1 MEIVVTRRWRG
12 VNSTLSS
19 VVVDGKAHQFI
30 LEDRDRGLKSE
41 MDLAFIQAEKVY
53 GKTAI
58 PTGRYQVDITYS
70 NRFKRLLPIL
80 INVPGFAGI
89 RIHPGNRHVNTD
101 GCLLPGKVNWKE
113 DQDYA
118 VGSSRTASEDLQFK
132 IANAL
137 KRGEQVWIEVV
148 RIYNELK

>member
-19 VVVDGKAHQFI
+19 VVVDGKVHQFI

-41 MDLAFIQAEKVY
+41 MDLEFIKNEKVY

-80 INVPGFAGI
+80 IGVPGYAGI

-101 GCLLPGKVNWKE
+101 GCLLPGKVYWMEDKE
-113 DQDYA
+113 YA

-132 IANAL
+132 ITNAL
-137 KRGEQVWIEVV
+137 ERGEQVWIE
-148 RIYNELK
+148 ILTAYTEIQ

>member
-1 MEIVVTRRWRG
+1 MEIIVTRRWRG

-41 MDLAFIQAEKVY
+41 MDLEFIKAEKVY

-58 PTGRYQVDITYS
+58 PSGRYQVDITHS

-80 INVPGFAGI
+80 IDVPGFAGI
-89 RIHPGNRHVNTD
+89 RIHPGNKHIDTD

-118 VGSSRTASEDLQFK
+118 VGSSRTAFEELQMK
-132 IANAL
+132 IDAAL
-137 KRGEQVWIEVV
+137 KRGEKVWCEIL
-148 RIYNELK
+148 RMNNK